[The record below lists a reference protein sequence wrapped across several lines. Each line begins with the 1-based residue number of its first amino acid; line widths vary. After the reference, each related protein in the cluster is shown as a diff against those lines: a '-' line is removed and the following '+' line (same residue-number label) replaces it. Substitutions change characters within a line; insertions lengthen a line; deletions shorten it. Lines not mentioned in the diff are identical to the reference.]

1 MIVFAEVSQKE
12 QESILSLIDEKY
24 HNQIRFFE
32 QSINAKNAEL
42 FSDATLLCTF
52 IHSCID
58 ENTLLKLPHLK
69 AIVTRSTGSDHIDIE
84 ACKKRHIAVANVP
97 SYGQNTVAEY
107 TFTLILAL
115 ARRVKPMIER
125 LSRGEF
131 NRDGLKGFD
140 LFGKT
145 IGVIGTGK
153 IGSHVVLIARG
164 FGMEVLC
171 YAHHEDPDI
180 SKLPH
185 VSYVSLETLL
195 STSDIVTLHVP
206 ANPSTFHLINKS
218 NISLLKSS
226 AMLINTARGNVVEI
240 EAVVEQL
247 RLKNLQGGVGLDT
260 FESEDIWIEEK
271 YLKNDTLSAL
281 ELQKAMLVF
290 STLRSSNVI
299 LSPHNAYNTQEALQ
313 RIVTISVENINL
325 FLEKGVFSTPLILK
339 V

>member
-1 MIVFAEVSQKE
+1 MDNIIVFVEVSKSEQKI
-12 QESILSLIDEKY
+12 ILSLIDEKY
-24 HNQIRFFE
+24 HAQIHFFE
-32 QSINAKNAEL
+32 QCINANNAEL
-42 FSDATLLCTF
+42 ASQATLLCTF

-69 AIVTRSTGSDHIDIE
+69 AIITRSTGSDHIDIE
-84 ACKKRHIAVANVP
+84 ACKKRNIAVANVP

-115 ARRVKPMIER
+115 ARRIKPMIER
-125 LSRGEF
+125 LCRGEF

-140 LFGKT
+140 LIGKT

-153 IGSHVVLIARG
+153 IGSHVVMIARG

-180 SKLPH
+180 AKLPH
-185 VSYVSLETLL
+185 VKYVSLETLL
-195 STSDIVTLHVP
+195 SKSDIVTLHVP

-218 NISLLKSS
+218 NISLMKSS
-226 AMLINTARGNVVEI
+226 AMLINTARGNVVET
-240 EAVVEQL
+240 EAIVEQL
-247 RLKNLQGGVGLDT
+247 SLKNLQGGVGLDT

-271 YLKNDTLSAL
+271 YLKNDTLSAQD
-281 ELQKAMLVF
+281 LQKAMLVF

-299 LSPHNAYNTQEALQ
+299 LSPHNAYNTQEALE
-313 RIVTISVENINL
+313 RIIAISIENINS
-325 FLEKGVFSTPLILK
+325 FLQRGVFITPL
-339 V
+339 